1 MKYTSS
7 MNDYIYIYMMLYY
20 IYIYHN
26 PVCLMKYLQP
36 KVRCQCYNV
45 VPQVEIAK
53 LVSITRQIRGFIA
66 EKMS

>member
-7 MNDYIYIYMMLYY
+7 MNDYIYDVILY
-20 IYIYHN
+20 IYVYHS

-36 KVRCQCYNV
+36 KVRYQCYNV
-45 VPQVEIAK
+45 VPQFEIAK